1 MTFEYTDEQLNKL
14 NWDKN
19 VYSVNKDF
27 SNRNKTKQIVKEPKN
42 SNQKNI
48 IEISSQQFQVVDTKV
63 DSKTGFDGMAVAPIV
78 NGKPDN
84 NSVAVIVAGSDPNAK
99 DIGISRIHV
108 DPIGNLK
115 DSEYKT
121 SRDLITAGIATF
133 SKSGSP
139 QYSVLDGWI
148 DELQNKEDYNI
159 IKLSGYSQ
167 GSYVIKAGAKYGI
180 PTTTFNAWFRYS
192 SLTVEEQEFIRTH
205 PELFIDY
212 RRRKDS
218 VVAWNDSND
227 PYITGYDDSF
237 GTIRWLDGDDH
248 DIKAWEDDLDSN
260 TGRVIDPKTGRP
272 LVETTISAL
281 QSHFWAMQSFKG
293 LQSKWSTNNFSFGG
307 EEQFLEVAQS
317 YVIGKSMAGAAK
329 AGLDELTSLKTKA
342 DAEVGTIWSKVD
354 FSIYSELSTWEVRDI
369 FASHGVTHQ
378 EIVSDFHDYT
388 QKKVKKMEKLS
399 TTFDTLKTKLDE
411 AVESKK
417 ALDGELAGEFSAWH
431 ESL

>member
-42 SNQKNI
+42 SDQKNI

-148 DELQNKEDYNI
+148 D
-159 IKLSGYSQ
+159 
-167 GSYVIKAGAKYGI
+167 
-180 PTTTFNAWFRYS
+180 
-192 SLTVEEQEFIRTH
+192 
-205 PELFIDY
+205 
-212 RRRKDS
+212 
-218 VVAWNDSND
+218 
-227 PYITGYDDSF
+227 
-237 GTIRWLDGDDH
+237 
-248 DIKAWEDDLDSN
+248 
-260 TGRVIDPKTGRP
+260 
-272 LVETTISAL
+272 
-281 QSHFWAMQSFKG
+281 
-293 LQSKWSTNNFSFGG
+293 
-307 EEQFLEVAQS
+307 
-317 YVIGKSMAGAAK
+317 
-329 AGLDELTSLKTKA
+329 
-342 DAEVGTIWSKVD
+342 
-354 FSIYSELSTWEVRDI
+354 
-369 FASHGVTHQ
+369 
-378 EIVSDFHDYT
+378 
-388 QKKVKKMEKLS
+388 
-399 TTFDTLKTKLDE
+399 
-411 AVESKK
+411 
-417 ALDGELAGEFSAWH
+417 
-431 ESL
+431 